1 MDAPKQALKKICE
14 HRAHWMQAFKQP
26 DMLPYLLCVEIGHE
40 IVLDIQA
47 NNNVAQLKAT
57 FATIEQIL
65 ANTKDIQVISLM
77 VAGLFSAMQNKAY
90 DDLNPPDQIN
100 NFLGRVSLQHWEDYI
115 EGWTGKGIRTIE
127 AWKNSSIE

>member
-1 MDAPKQALKKICE
+1 
-14 HRAHWMQAFKQP
+14 
-26 DMLPYLLCVEIGHE
+26 
-40 IVLDIQA
+40 
-47 NNNVAQLKAT
+47 
-57 FATIEQIL
+57 
-65 ANTKDIQVISLM
+65 M